1 MSTCQALIQQGARK
15 GQPCGNSVT
24 DTTYCSKHLRQ
35 AIIEK
40 AEQEN
45 KRLCDVYRGCYTV
58 LEDHQ
63 SKCIRCLHQARIRD
77 RKRDDEKRQDPT
89 LCLDCGMKLTD
100 ETRAKGKHDKLLR
113 RCVPCYE
120 KLQKYES
127 QREPRTRIYRA
138 EVFTNKHVLWN
149 HYVKGAQ
156 KRQIDFGLT
165 KARFNELITGPCF
178 YCDYTKDGE
187 VNGLDRIDNN
197 KGYTEENCVTCCGP
211 CNMLKG
217 SQHPQEFLDK
227 LVAIHGFATRK
238 EPISAD
244 LVTTWRTTYVTTTT
258 PTYTSYK
265 KSGNTRNI
273 EFALSEHEFMALV
286 KQSCYLCGIQSD
298 TNHNGIDRFDNS
310 KGYVI
315 SNCRPCCGH
324 CNLLKKDIDYNTI
337 LERAAKI
344 ANKHMA
350 LTDIIRSK
358 NIPIRSSK
366 VEARIKVESPLKQE
380 SVSFEYKP
388 INEVIQPK
396 EDTPVEIQQLL
407 KMPEKPIKQWKSK
420 QIFQTIQEGK
430 ENTYKVFCEANN
442 KVGSTWTEE
451 WASFVLSVKGKTFEQ
466 TEDIIRAF
474 VEELRRLR
482 HNELCAKKDLIER
495 SDRQQWPSH
504 MVVRAFLEGK
514 LDTFKTFTETY
525 TDESPEDPKWMNHWN
540 IFIESL
546 ENARNN
552 EITLKELCSKFMTAQ
567 RTKKYRKSK
576 SAP

>member
-1 MSTCQALIQQGARK
+1 M
-15 GQPCGNSVT
+15 
-24 DTTYCSKHLRQ
+24 
-35 AIIEK
+35 
-40 AEQEN
+40 
-45 KRLCDVYRGCYTV
+45 
-58 LEDHQ
+58 
-63 SKCIRCLHQARIRD
+63 
-77 RKRDDEKRQDPT
+77 
-89 LCLDCGMKLTD
+89 
-100 ETRAKGKHDKLLR
+100 RAKGKHDKLLR

-120 KLQKYES
+120 KLLKYES

-165 KARFNELITGPCF
+165 KAQFNELITGPCF

-227 LVAIHGFATRK
+227 LAAIHGFATRK
-238 EPISAD
+238 APISTD

-265 KSGNTRNI
+265 KSANTRNI
-273 EFALSEHEFMALV
+273 EFALSEEEFIILV
-286 KQSCYLCGIQSD
+286 KQSCYLCGIQPSD
-298 TNHNGIDRFDNS
+298 THYNGIDRFDNS
-310 KGYVI
+310 KGYVL

-324 CNLLKKDIDYNTI
+324 CNLLKRDILYETL
-337 LERAAKI
+337 LEKATKI
-344 ANKHMA
+344 ANKYVA
-350 LTDIIRSK
+350 LTDIVRSK

-366 VEARIKVESPLKQE
+366 VEARVKVEAPLKQE
-380 SVSFEYKP
+380 SVPFTYSP

-396 EDTPVEIQQLL
+396 EDTPVEIQELL
-407 KMPEKPIKQWKSK
+407 KMPERPIKQWKSK
-420 QIFQTIQEGK
+420 QIFETIQEGK

-442 KVGSTWTEE
+442 KMGSTWTED

-466 TEDIIRAF
+466 TEGIIRAF

-495 SDRQQWPSH
+495 SDRQQWPSY

-525 TDESPEDPKWMNHWN
+525 TDELPEDPKWMNRWN
-540 IFIESL
+540 EFIKSL